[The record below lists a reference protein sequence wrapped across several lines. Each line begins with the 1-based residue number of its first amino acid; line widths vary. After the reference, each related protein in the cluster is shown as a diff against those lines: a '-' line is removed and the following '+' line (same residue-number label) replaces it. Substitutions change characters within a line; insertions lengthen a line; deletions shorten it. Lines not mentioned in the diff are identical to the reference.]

1 MSDSTD
7 KRVRY
12 DALVAY
18 EYKSGEETKTGWTKV
33 GAGFPSAD
41 GKTINI
47 DIVPNV
53 AVSNRLIL
61 KVWAPKP
68 DQAG

>member
-1 MSDSTD
+1 MAESTG
-7 KRVRY
+7 KKVRY

-18 EYKSGEETKTGWTKV
+18 EYNVGEETRTGWTKV

-53 AVSNRLIL
+53 AISNRLIL
-61 KVWAPKP
+61 KIYEPKP

>member
-1 MSDSTD
+1 MSESTD
-7 KRVRY
+7 KKVRY

-18 EYKSGEETKTGWTKV
+18 EYKSGEATKTGWTRV
-33 GAGFPSAD
+33 GAGFQSAD

-53 AVSNRLIL
+53 SVSNRLIL
-61 KVWAPKP
+61 KVWEPKP